1 MVHKKYLKIKGK
13 TYGPYYYE
21 SYRENGKIK
30 KRYIRAPGQKER
42 RRVKNKLIKKEKKF
56 ITLYILIA
64 SILLF
69 TTVAYYIAPTYIFEG
84 KISSKPELFMSPL
97 GASYGGTGSV
107 NLSIWDDMDDG
118 MIKRSGNNVN
128 FYTNYTD
135 VLGNQIDDSGG
146 NCQIRYNIGQGFGS
160 FEDMSYS
167 SPILLWGAN
176 RTFNYIGGHVFEVE
190 CTSSFGGI
198 TLNNTFFIA
207 NTKPDF
213 HTWGTITNGK
223 EDSLITYNFSAN
235 VTEIDA
241 NDLLNFAIEAINN
254 MSSFLYPWISI
265 DSQTGVMTISST
277 KDSETGNFIISI
289 FVSDILGTGLS
300 EQFTFNVGAV
310 NDAPAFVNLENKSF
324 NMSDLFEYGIIARDD
339 EDNFPLVFNITFLSC
354 DTAQWSTRGNTSCE
368 LFNSTQYVINESNG
382 AIINISFT
390 PSKNDV
396 GDYIINFN
404 VR

>member
-128 FYTNYTD
+128 FYTNYT
-135 VLGNQIDDSGG
+135 
-146 NCQIRYNIGQGFGS
+146 
-160 FEDMSYS
+160 
-167 SPILLWGAN
+167 
-176 RTFNYIGGHVFEVE
+176 YIF
-190 CTSSFGGI
+190 
-198 TLNNTFFIA
+198 
-207 NTKPDF
+207 
-213 HTWGTITNGK
+213 
-223 EDSLITYNFSAN
+223 
-235 VTEIDA
+235 
-241 NDLLNFAIEAINN
+241 
-254 MSSFLYPWISI
+254 
-265 DSQTGVMTISST
+265 
-277 KDSETGNFIISI
+277 
-289 FVSDILGTGLS
+289 
-300 EQFTFNVGAV
+300 
-310 NDAPAFVNLENKSF
+310 
-324 NMSDLFEYGIIARDD
+324 
-339 EDNFPLVFNITFLSC
+339 
-354 DTAQWSTRGNTSCE
+354 
-368 LFNSTQYVINESNG
+368 
-382 AIINISFT
+382 
-390 PSKNDV
+390 
-396 GDYIINFN
+396 
-404 VR
+404 